1 MMCLDVCFLYDSL
14 SAAGTVKLLIIPMQ
28 PQWAYARKKKNQKQ
42 EFHTGSWIAPAV
54 IIVN

>member
-28 PQWAYARKKKNQKQ
+28 PQWAYARKKNQKQ

-54 IIVN
+54 VIVN